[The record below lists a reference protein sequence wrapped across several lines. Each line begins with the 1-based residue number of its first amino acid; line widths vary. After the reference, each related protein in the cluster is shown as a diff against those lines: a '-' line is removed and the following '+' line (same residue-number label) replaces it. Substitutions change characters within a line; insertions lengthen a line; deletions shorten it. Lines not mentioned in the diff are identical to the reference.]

1 MLLCFCFI
9 LLTIQQVVLKL
20 QKSVFYIIHQSGEQ
34 SIAGLWSLTHMLSA
48 IHHLISCSFES
59 SKSPI
64 IIKFSPNLSNYHEVF
79 RLPPW
84 FSRILLHSLEE
95 RAKRGASSCSYP
107 QFIALWI
114 FGIIVVLL
122 QFLFLK
128 STLCFEKYMHL
139 CFSLWDPNTMTVF
152 FF

>member
-64 IIKFSPNLSNYHEVF
+64 IINQTNKQTE
-79 RLPPW
+79 
-84 FSRILLHSLEE
+84 IM
-95 RAKRGASSCSYP
+95 KDCTP
-107 QFIALWI
+107 QFCTANILHLLFFLNQPI
-114 FGIIVVLL
+114 KLKMIQTMFIIC
-122 QFLFLK
+122 FLYYNKFL
-128 STLCFEKYMHL
+128 SWLPYFFWWHHHPSSHL
-139 CFSLWDPNTMTVF
+139 C
-152 FF
+152 

>member
-64 IIKFSPNLSNYHEVF
+64 IVNQTNKQTEIMKD
-79 RLPPW
+79 
-84 FSRILLHSLEE
+84 
-95 RAKRGASSCSYP
+95 CTP
-107 QFIALWI
+107 QFCIANILN
-114 FGIIVVLL
+114 LL
-122 QFLFLK
+122 
-128 STLCFEKYMHL
+128 
-139 CFSLWDPNTMTVF
+139 F